1 MRRFIAYYAASA
13 DGYISRSDGSVDWLE
28 RPTPKDF
35 YGIANFLASID
46 AVVMG
51 RKTYDFAM
59 AHGGVPTTNGAKNYL
74 FSTTVKDVAENVE
87 LVTEDVATF
96 VDRIRS
102 AEGENIWLL
111 GGAALWDS
119 FLDAGALDELMIFV
133 IPILI
138 GEGIPALNAKLRTQQ
153 LELVESKPF
162 EDGVVMLHYR
172 IKQK

>member
-1 MRRFIAYYAASA
+1 MRKFIAYYAASA
-13 DGYISRSDGSVDWLE
+13 DGYISRSDGSVDWLD

-35 YGIANFLASID
+35 YGIADFLAGVD
-46 AVVMG
+46 TVVMG

-74 FSTTVKDVAENVE
+74 FSTTVKDVANNVE
-87 LVTEDVATF
+87 LVTDDVATF
-96 VDRIRS
+96 AERLRS
-102 AEGENIWLL
+102 AEGRNIWLL

-133 IPILI
+133 VPVLI
-138 GEGIPALNAKLRTQQ
+138 GEGIPALNAKRRTQE
-153 LELVESKPF
+153 LELVESKAF

-172 IKQK
+172 LR